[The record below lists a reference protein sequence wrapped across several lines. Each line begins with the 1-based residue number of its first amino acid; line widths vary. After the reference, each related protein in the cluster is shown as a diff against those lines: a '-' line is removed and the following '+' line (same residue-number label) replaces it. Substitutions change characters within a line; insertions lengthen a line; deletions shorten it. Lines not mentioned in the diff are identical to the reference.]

1 MPAKAGRRVEG
12 VGDGSA
18 WRENMGRTGRGT
30 YRATQQAWVD
40 KHWLTAGVCM
50 VEPSCLAE

>member
-18 WRENMGRTGRGT
+18 WRKNIGGAQRGP
-30 YRATQQAWVD
+30 YRATQQGW
-40 KHWLTAGVCM
+40 TSTG
-50 VEPSCLAE
+50 